1 MMHIICILKLIP
13 FTLVISHRYKFYM
26 VLQGTLLFDDTD
38 ISDISHFFIWMWN
51 RIEKINK
58 KKLYHNQIQIWIF
71 IVILK

>member
-38 ISDISHFFIWMWN
+38 ISDISHFFN
-51 RIEKINK
+51 TDVESDREN
-58 KKLYHNQIQIWIF
+58 
-71 IVILK
+71 